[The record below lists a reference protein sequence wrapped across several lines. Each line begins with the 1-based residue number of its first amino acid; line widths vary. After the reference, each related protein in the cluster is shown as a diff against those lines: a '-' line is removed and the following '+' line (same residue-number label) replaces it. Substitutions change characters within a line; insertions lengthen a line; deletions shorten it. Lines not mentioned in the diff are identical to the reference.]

1 MEECLYDLQQDPWEL
16 KNLVTDPAS
25 RQIKEGLRALLLE
38 KIAASG
44 EKAPVIL
51 PLGAA
56 EQARRWLGG
65 KCTPPQRG
73 FGGGPRAGGEQ
84 AAK

>member
-16 KNLVTDPAS
+16 KNLVADPAS

-51 PLGAA
+51 PL
-56 EQARRWLGG
+56 ER
-65 KCTPPQRG
+65 
-73 FGGGPRAGGEQ
+73 
-84 AAK
+84 